1 MVVLIEC
8 QDEEGRLL
16 HEYHFVCPRTI
27 IICLLLVIIIITI
40 ITIIT
45 LSIVIITTIITIITT
60 TIIIVITTIII
71 IVVSITL
78 SVACRLSQSENFD
91 STSKRPKLGRGVE
104 GNTNFVL
111 YQNSNDFGLLQ
122 FHKKIPSRKNGIG

>member
-8 QDEEGRLL
+8 QDEGGRLL

-27 IICLLLVIIIITI
+27 IIFLLLVIIITIIITI
-40 ITIIT
+40 ITII
-45 LSIVIITTIITIITT
+45 IIITTII
-60 TIIIVITTIII
+60 IV
-71 IVVSITL
+71 VVSITL

-91 STSKRPKLGRGVE
+91 STSKRRKLGRGVE

-111 YQNSNDFGLLQ
+111 FQNSNDFGLLQ
-122 FHKKIPSRKNGIG
+122 FHKKNTITQEWH

>member
-8 QDEEGRLL
+8 QDEGGRLL

-27 IICLLLVIIIITI
+27 IICLLLVIIITTI
-40 ITIIT
+40 
-45 LSIVIITTIITIITT
+45 IVIITTIIIIA
-60 TIIIVITTIII
+60 VR
-71 IVVSITL
+71 ITL

-91 STSKRPKLGRGVE
+91 STSKRRKLGRGVE

-111 YQNSNDFGLLQ
+111 FQNSNDFGLLQ
-122 FHKKIPSRKNGIG
+122 FHKKIPSHKNGIG

>member
-27 IICLLLVIIIITI
+27 IIFLLLVII
-40 ITIIT
+40 
-45 LSIVIITTIITIITT
+45 SIITTII
-60 TIIIVITTIII
+60 IV
-71 IVVSITL
+71 VVSITL

-91 STSKRPKLGRGVE
+91 STSKRRKLGRGVE

-111 YQNSNDFGLLQ
+111 FQNSNDFGLLQ
-122 FHKKIPSRKNGIG
+122 FHKKIPSHKNGIG

>member
-27 IICLLLVIIIITI
+27 IICLLLVIII
-40 ITIIT
+40 
-45 LSIVIITTIITIITT
+45 TTIIV
-60 TIIIVITTIII
+60 IVI
-71 IVVSITL
+71 SITL

-91 STSKRPKLGRGVE
+91 STSKRRKLGRGVE

>member
-27 IICLLLVIIIITI
+27 IICLLLVIIIII
-40 ITIIT
+40 
-45 LSIVIITTIITIITT
+45 IITTIIN
-60 TIIIVITTIII
+60 IIIVI
-71 IVVSITL
+71 SITL

-91 STSKRPKLGRGVE
+91 STSKRRKLGRGVE

-111 YQNSNDFGLLQ
+111 FQNSRTTLL
-122 FHKKIPSRKNGIG
+122 FHKKKLFKFNIFQLPKSAMGEEYSS

>member
-27 IICLLLVIIIITI
+27 IICLLHVIIIII
-40 ITIIT
+40 NITI
-45 LSIVIITTIITIITT
+45 
-60 TIIIVITTIII
+60 TIII
-71 IVVSITL
+71 IVISITL

-91 STSKRPKLGRGVE
+91 STSKRRKLGRGVE

-111 YQNSNDFGLLQ
+111 YQNSNDFWLLQ
-122 FHKKIPSRKNGIG
+122 FHKKYHHTRMALGRILPNYI